1 MNCPHCGTDFPLT
14 WKRYLTGQWGKHMC
28 PSCNQKSKLAWS
40 KNYALWLVLAAAI
53 TAGLEILF
61 LWLTH
66 GKVFGMVCAIGA
78 SLIILL
84 PLDRRCDTKLR
95 LLKPIKSS
103 VPPN

>member
-1 MNCPHCGTDFPLT
+1 MKCPHCGTGFPLT
-14 WKRYLTGQWGKHMC
+14 WKWYLTGQGRKPLC

-40 KNYALWLVLAAAI
+40 KNYARWLVLVTVIA
-53 TAGLEILF
+53 AGLEILF

-66 GKVFGMVCAIGA
+66 DKVFGTVCAIGA

-84 PLDRRCDTKLR
+84 PLDRRCDDKLR
-95 LLKPIKSS
+95 LLRPIKSS